1 MNVAHTHSA
10 PHPSARII
18 LLGSVFLVAACGL
31 VYELV
36 AGAVSSYIL
45 GDAVTQF
52 SLVIGVFLCAMG
64 LGSYMAKFVRKNLL
78 TVFIEVEIWIGL
90 VGGGS
95 SIAMFAI
102 SAFAEAVF
110 PVLFYALCAA
120 IGVLIGIEIPLL
132 VRILKESVDFSEALS
147 HVLALDYV
155 GALAGSILF
164 PLVVLPYL
172 GLSRASL
179 VFGIMNLCV
188 AGAGLALLKGS
199 RKWMALR
206 LAAAAL
212 VLLTAMAYSV
222 RLVGFLEDLL
232 YQDSIIYAKTTP
244 YQRIVMTR
252 WRDDIRLY
260 LNGNIQFSNIDEARY
275 HESLVMP
282 AMEAAQDPQQVL
294 ILGGGDGMAARE
306 VFKYDSVRQ
315 VTLVDIDPEMTRL
328 GQNRPELVALNQN
341 SLNDPR
347 MRIVNADAMGFIEKS
362 REFYDVILIDL
373 PDPNNETLSK
383 LYSTAFYALCAR
395 RLSHRGVMVTQATSP
410 FYAPRAFWC
419 ILRTM
424 AAAVREDGSSQG
436 LKPVPYHVNVPSFGE
451 WGFVMASR
459 RTLNPHRLGVSVPSR
474 FLNSET
480 LRAMFSF
487 GKDVQPAEEVR
498 VNRLDQPMLYEY
510 YKKGWN
516 RFNE

>member
-1 MNVAHTHSA
+1 M
-10 PHPSARII
+10 PARII

-64 LGSYMAKFVRKNLL
+64 LGAYIAKFVRKNLL
-78 TVFIEVEIWIGL
+78 KVFIEVEIWIGL

-95 SIAMFAI
+95 SIGMFAA

-110 PVLFYALCAA
+110 PVLFYSLCAA

-132 VRILKESVDFSEALS
+132 VRILKENVDFSEALS
-147 HVLALDYV
+147 HVLALDYA
-155 GALAGSILF
+155 GALAGSVLF

-199 RKWMALR
+199 RKWMAWR

-212 VLLTAMAYSV
+212 VLLAAMFYSV
-222 RLVGFLEDLL
+222 QLVGFLEDLL
-232 YQDSIIYAKTTP
+232 YQDSIIYARTTS
-244 YQRIVMTR
+244 YQRIVLTR
-252 WRDDIRLY
+252 WRDDFRLY
-260 LNGNIQFSNIDEARY
+260 LNGNIQFSSIDEARY
-275 HESLVMP
+275 HESLVIP
-282 AMEAAQDPQQVL
+282 AMEAATDPRQVL

-306 VFKYDSVRQ
+306 VFKYCSVQQ
-315 VTLVDIDPEMTRL
+315 VTLVDIDPQMTDL
-328 GQNRPELVALNQN
+328 GQNRSELTALNRN

-347 MRIVNADAMGFIEKS
+347 LQIVNGDAMGFLEKS
-362 REFYDVILIDL
+362 RAFYDVILIDL
-373 PDPNNETLSK
+373 PDPNNESLSK

-419 ILRTM
+419 IFKTM
-424 AAAVREDGSSQG
+424 AEAVRRDETERS

-451 WGFVMASR
+451 WGFILASR
-459 RTLNPHRLGVSVPSR
+459 RVVNPERLDVSVPSR
-474 FLNSET
+474 FLTGAT
-480 LRAMFSF
+480 LRSMFSF
-487 GKDVQPAEEVR
+487 AKDMQPAGAVR
-498 VNRLDQPMLYEY
+498 ANRLDQPILYEY
-510 YKKGWN
+510 YKSGWN
-516 RFNE
+516 RFN